1 MGWSFLSKLV
11 ENGDAAT
18 AATNGETAA
27 LLAAVPEE
35 FTPVLK
41 NGLGF

>member
-27 LLAAVPEE
+27 LAAVPEE